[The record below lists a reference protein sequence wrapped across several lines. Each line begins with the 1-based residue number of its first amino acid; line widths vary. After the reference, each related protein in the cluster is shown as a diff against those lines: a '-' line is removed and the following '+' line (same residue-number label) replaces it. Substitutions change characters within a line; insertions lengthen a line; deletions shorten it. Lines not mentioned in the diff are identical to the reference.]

1 MLVLFEVLYCLI
13 IYDCFM
19 VAFLPPGFRE
29 EWMKLLIFRIR
40 LDEIHFPQL
49 FSKFMLVI
57 LKTERKL
64 IQVEVPFFSTEKE
77 YLLNLLPNISSDPL
91 TLFHGAKLDRTAM
104 VDLLGHS
111 LPISRDMSHAWLSI
125 RFCHLGFFE
134 LPPGFLHNLETP
146 AIIRNAMKQADN
158 PETTTTTCTPEFCPN
173 EGSRRDGFCR
183 ESVLLTK
190 TTHI

>member
-49 FSKFMLVI
+49 FSKLYYVSNS
-57 LKTERKL
+57 ENGE
-64 IQVEVPFFSTEKE
+64 EVQFLSTEKE
-77 YLLNLLPNISSDPL
+77 YLLNLLPNISSDSL

-104 VDLLGHS
+104 VDLLGYS

-125 RFCHLGFFE
+125 RFVSSGLLE
-134 LPPGFLHNLETP
+134 LPLGFLHNLETP
-146 AIIRNAMKQADN
+146 AIIRNDMKQADN
-158 PETTTTTCTPEFCPN
+158 PETTWGIQRTN
-173 EGSRRDGFCR
+173 RR
-183 ESVLLTK
+183 
-190 TTHI
+190 